1 MMATIDPIN
10 IRMVNFSF
18 KKMAANMLVKI
29 GVVAKINA
37 DVVGSAVCNPT
48 KKDHWFIKTPI
59 TPRKKTASKS
69 DLFTRLKCFL
79 YEDNPIKN
87 STINKSLSMVNR
99 AGEKSWTN
107 IFPNTKLL
115 PHTMTQNV
123 SQAYAFN
130 IFITLPTKKC

>member
-1 MMATIDPIN
+1 
-10 IRMVNFSF
+10 
-18 KKMAANMLVKI
+18 MAASTLVNI

-48 KKDHWFIKTPI
+48 KNDHWLMKTPI
-59 TPRKKTASKS
+59 SPRKKTTSKS

-87 STINKSLSMVNR
+87 STINKSLSIVNR

-107 IFPNTKLL
+107 IFPKTKLL
-115 PHTMTQNV
+115 PHTITQSV

-130 IFITLPTKKC
+130 ILYHSSYDKMRTVLFYT